1 MKSANRIQGKLPR
14 LETAGLV
21 ERAVEAIRRHIL
33 ANHSGTSGY
42 LFSQGEL
49 SQSLGVSR
57 SVVREAMRIL
67 QSQGLVEISQGR
79 RPRVKPAGTDAVI
92 DSLTTLLKR
101 SSISMLDLV
110 EVRIPLETE
119 IAALAAERHTE
130 EDVAALKAAVGRL
143 EEAAGL
149 ERQVEADVHFHQLLA
164 KATGNKIFD
173 LLLEILAQLL
183 KESRRRTIS
192 ESGVEVPIQH
202 HTAILKAVEKG
213 SALEARRAMLYHLT
227 MAKRDIVKMSQIN

>member
-1 MKSANRIQGKLPR
+1 MKQVNRIRGKLPR

-21 ERAVEAIRRHIL
+21 GRAVEAIRRHIL
-33 ANHSGTSGY
+33 ADRSGPSGN

-49 SQSLGVSR
+49 VRSLGVSR

-79 RPRVKPAGTDAVI
+79 RPRIKPAGTDPVI

-119 IAALAAERHTE
+119 IAALAAERRTE
-130 EDVAALKAAVGRL
+130 KDVAALNAAVAL
-143 EEAAGL
+143 LKEAPNL

-164 KATGNKIFD
+164 KAAGNKIFD
-173 LLLEILAQLL
+173 LLLETLAQLL

-202 HTAILKAVEKG
+202 HTEILKAVEEG
-213 SALEARRAMLYHLT
+213 SPLEARRAMLHHLT
-227 MAKRDIVKMSQIN
+227 MAKRDIVKKMRNG